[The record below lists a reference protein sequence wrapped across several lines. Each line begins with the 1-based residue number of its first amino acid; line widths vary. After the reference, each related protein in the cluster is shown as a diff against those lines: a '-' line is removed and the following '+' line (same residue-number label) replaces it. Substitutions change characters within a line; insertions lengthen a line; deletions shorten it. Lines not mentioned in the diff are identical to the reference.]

1 MKKLLLLSSLFLFL
15 GIYAHAELVRE
26 ELNSQLFK
34 ANSQVAYTACPEYTS
49 TTSGLTYKMG
59 FYRQENKGT
68 NFQQNAKKG
77 SFFNVTKNA
86 NGYKIVS
93 VEIVNPSKDIATYF
107 SAKESD
113 TALTLSNQGTKD
125 KNCTITGG
133 TDVKISKNVW
143 TVNNLYFAYAIS
155 SKASSFTF
163 DKIIVTYDNGGAED
177 TRKESGLAFPKAEY
191 TVNLGKEFE
200 SPVATAFEGAEIE
213 YSIDNEKVATID
225 AQTGKVTIV
234 GAGTAT
240 VSAISKET
248 EEYKEGVAEYT
259 LYVIDPNK
267 LSVTFDFRSSQ
278 SDTEFTENA
287 ISAKFEKGSGS
298 TAPQW
303 FGTGTAMR
311 LYAGNTLTLSV
322 PQGYYISSVEFTT
335 DTSNKTFNDG
345 TTVKI
350 AGKSTSLAGL
360 DGLTWTAGEKEVV
373 NAITIQ
379 NGGTKGHIRIQ
390 TITVNYATAFNPYSE
405 EELTPAYVNADYFDN
420 VPLDKN
426 GKGTIKVNNGELKGV
441 VLYFKHEAAADE
453 SETLIRTAEH
463 EGFAEGTHNET
474 EGTHEFDVPSRGT
487 ISYYGYHTA
496 SATKGIVREVKA
508 DLETGVEDVVADNE
522 SEVKYFNLNGVQVNG
537 ELVPG
542 VYVRIK
548 GDKAEKVL
556 VK

>member
-1 MKKLLLLSSLFLFL
+1 MKKSLLFLLSL
-15 GIYAHAELVRE
+15 LVTSTMFAGVIKITPTE
-26 ELNSQLFK
+26 TK
-34 ANSQVAYTACPEYTS
+34 AANSSTSYVTTEFDVTVDGYMFCFKQLIPSTGQMRVNKTGASAFNLYNKTAVERLKSVTIKADE
-49 TTSGLTYKMG
+49 TTLGTMYMKVG
-59 FYRQENKGT
+59 EN
-68 NFQQNAKKG
+68 
-77 SFFNVTKNA
+77 
-86 NGYKIVS
+86 
-93 VEIVNPSKDIATYF
+93 
-107 SAKESD
+107 
-113 TALTLSNQGTKD
+113 
-125 KNCTITGG
+125 TITGNATTSDIKGVVTGKTVTFTVPENTEVQYFHINLTTKGSG
-133 TDVKISKNVW
+133 TVKFTEILVE
-143 TVNNLYFAYAIS
+143 YA
-155 SKASSFTF
+155 
-163 DKIIVTYDNGGAED
+163 DND
-177 TRKESGLAFPKAEY
+177 PRQESGLAFPQKEY
-191 TVNLGKEFE
+191 TVNLGEEFE

-225 AQTGKVTIV
+225 AQSGKVTIV
-234 GAGTAT
+234 GDGKAII
-240 VSAISKET
+240 SAISKET

-259 LYVIDPNK
+259 LYVVDPNK
-267 LSVTFDFRSSQ
+267 LSATFNFI
-278 SDTEFTENA
+278 TEQTGSEFKEGL
-287 ISAKFEKGSGS
+287 ISAKFKRG
-298 TAPQW
+298 TNTNNAPKW
-303 FGTGTAMR
+303 YSTGTAIR
-311 LYAGNTLTLSV
+311 LYGGNTLTLSA
-322 PQGYYISSVEFTT
+322 PQGYYITSVEFTT
-335 DTSNKTFNDG
+335 HTSNSTFNDS

-420 VPLDKN
+420 VPLDKD

-463 EGFAEGTHNET
+463 EGFAEGSHNEA

>member
-1 MKKLLLLSSLFLFL
+1 M
-15 GIYAHAELVRE
+15 
-26 ELNSQLFK
+26 
-34 ANSQVAYTACPEYTS
+34 
-49 TTSGLTYKMG
+49 
-59 FYRQENKGT
+59 
-68 NFQQNAKKG
+68 
-77 SFFNVTKNA
+77 
-86 NGYKIVS
+86 
-93 VEIVNPSKDIATYF
+93 
-107 SAKESD
+107 
-113 TALTLSNQGTKD
+113 
-125 KNCTITGG
+125 
-133 TDVKISKNVW
+133 
-143 TVNNLYFAYAIS
+143 
-155 SKASSFTF
+155 
-163 DKIIVTYDNGGAED
+163 
-177 TRKESGLAFPKAEY
+177 
-191 TVNLGKEFE
+191 
-200 SPVATAFEGAEIE
+200 
-213 YSIDNEKVATID
+213 ATID
-225 AQTGKVTIV
+225 AQSGKVTIV

-267 LSVTFDFRSSQ
+267 LSVTFDFIRSQ
-278 SDTEFTENA
+278 NGTEFKEGL
-287 ISAKFEKGSGS
+287 ISAVFEIGSNS
-298 TAPQW
+298 NNAPQW
-303 FGTGTAMR
+303 YGTGTAMR
-311 LYAGNTLTLSV
+311 LYAGNTLTLSA
-322 PQGYYISSVEFTT
+322 PQGYYISSVKFTT
-335 DTSNKTFNDG
+335 PTSNNTFNDG

-379 NGGTKGHIRIQ
+379 NGGSKGHIRIQ

-420 VPLDKN
+420 VPLDKD

-463 EGFAEGTHNET
+463 EGFTEGSHNEA

>member
-1 MKKLLLLSSLFLFL
+1 MKKSLLFLLSL
-15 GIYAHAELVRE
+15 LVTSTMFAGVIRITP
-26 ELNSQLFK
+26 NDTK
-34 ANSQVAYTACPEYTS
+34 AANSATKYVTEAFKVPVDGYD
-49 TTSGLTYKMG
+49 
-59 FYRQENKGT
+59 FY
-68 NFQQNAKKG
+68 
-77 SFFNVTKNA
+77 FNQ
-86 NGYKIVS
+86 
-93 VEIVNPSKDIATYF
+93 VNPSSGQIRVNKTGASAFSLYNSTAIEGLKSVTITANAT
-107 SAKESD
+107 
-113 TALTLSNQGTKD
+113 TLGKWHMKVGET
-125 KNCTITGG
+125 TITGNATRDDIAGDVSGKTVTFTVPEG
-133 TDVKISKNVW
+133 TEGQFFHLNITTKGSG
-143 TVNNLYFAYAIS
+143 TVNFTEILVEYA
-155 SKASSFTF
+155 
-163 DKIIVTYDNGGAED
+163 DND
-177 TRKESGLAFPKAEY
+177 LRQESGLAFPQKEY
-191 TVNLGKEFE
+191 TVNLGEEFE

-213 YSIDNEKVATID
+213 YSIDKEEVATID
-225 AQTGKVTIV
+225 AQTGKLTIV

-267 LSVTFDFRSSQ
+267 PSVTFDFRSSQ
-278 SDTEFTENA
+278 SGTEFKEGL
-287 ISAKFEKGSGS
+287 ISAVFEIGSNS
-298 TAPQW
+298 NNAPKW
-303 FGTGTAMR
+303 FETGTAMR
-311 LYAGNTLTLSV
+311 LYFGNTLTLSA

-335 DTSNKTFNDG
+335 PTSNNTFNDG

-350 AGKSTSLAGL
+350 AGKNTSLAGL

-379 NGGTKGHIRIQ
+379 NGGTEGHIRIK

-420 VPLDKN
+420 VPLDKD

-453 SETLIRTAEH
+453 TETMIRTAEH
-463 EGFAEGTHNET
+463 EGFAEGTHNEDA
-474 EGTHEFDVPSRGT
+474 GTHEFEVPSRGT

-496 SATKGIVREVKA
+496 SGVKGVVREVKA

>member
-1 MKKLLLLSSLFLFL
+1 MKKSLLFLLSL
-15 GIYAHAELVRE
+15 LVTSTMFAGVIRITP
-26 ELNSQLFK
+26 NDTK
-34 ANSQVAYTACPEYTS
+34 AANSATKYVTEAFKVPVDGYD
-49 TTSGLTYKMG
+49 
-59 FYRQENKGT
+59 FY
-68 NFQQNAKKG
+68 
-77 SFFNVTKNA
+77 FNQ
-86 NGYKIVS
+86 
-93 VEIVNPSKDIATYF
+93 VNPSSGQIRVNKTGASAFSLYNSTAIEGLKSVTITANAT
-107 SAKESD
+107 
-113 TALTLSNQGTKD
+113 TLGKWHMKVGET
-125 KNCTITGG
+125 TITGNATRGDIAGDVSGKTVTFTVPEG
-133 TDVKISKNVW
+133 TEGQFFHLNITTKGSG
-143 TVNNLYFAYAIS
+143 TVNFTEILVEYA
-155 SKASSFTF
+155 
-163 DKIIVTYDNGGAED
+163 DND
-177 TRKESGLAFPKAEY
+177 LRQESGLAFPQKEY
-191 TVNLGKEFE
+191 TVNLGEEFE

-213 YSIDNEKVATID
+213 YSIDKEEVATID
-225 AQTGKVTIV
+225 AQTGKLTIV

-267 LSVTFDFRSSQ
+267 PSVTFDFRSSQ
-278 SDTEFTENA
+278 SGTEFKEGL
-287 ISAKFEKGSGS
+287 ISAVFEIGSNS
-298 TAPQW
+298 NNAPKW
-303 FGTGTAMR
+303 FETGTAMR
-311 LYAGNTLTLSV
+311 LYFGNTLTLSA

-335 DTSNKTFNDG
+335 PTSNNTFNDG

-350 AGKSTSLAGL
+350 AGKNTSLAGL

-379 NGGTKGHIRIQ
+379 NGGTEGHIRIK

-420 VPLDKN
+420 VPLDKD

-453 SETLIRTAEH
+453 TETMIRTAEH
-463 EGFAEGTHNET
+463 EGFAEGTHNEDA
-474 EGTHEFDVPSRGT
+474 GTHEFEVPSRGT

-496 SATKGIVREVKA
+496 SGVKGVVREVKA